1 MKHLTSQGYYEL
13 TATIKR
19 LERELEI
26 TKANYKKE
34 SKRADKE
41 CKRADRECKRA
52 DLLKIKVDAMDAI
65 EEMEVAIRLNHRK
78 PS

>member
-19 LERELEI
+19 LERDLEMA
-26 TKANYKKE
+26 KANYKKE

-41 CKRADRECKRA
+41 CKRAD
-52 DLLKIKVDAMDAI
+52 LLQHEINNYDDFWSTT
-65 EEMEVAIRLNHRK
+65 ETEVARSLNHRK

>member
-19 LERELEI
+19 LERDLEMA
-26 TKANYKKE
+26 KANYKKE

-41 CKRADRECKRA
+41 CKRAD
-52 DLLKIKVDAMDAI
+52 LLQHELDNYDDFWSTV
-65 EEMEVAIRLNHRK
+65 ETEVSRSLSHRK